1 MKRLCASVLS
11 CLLSLA
17 VHAEPAYTQKTIH
30 TVYDQQRTFVT
41 DLINHCKSR
50 LTVVVPKQVVDKNTV
65 GALDDLR
72 EFVTRHPDALECV
85 VDTLQT
91 CINEN
96 CINIPYHVDRCIADY
111 EKSAKALTLPDLATL
126 QNKVHN
132 LITSYFAFQL
142 TLLGALDYYAQ
153 QFLRKTNL
161 DVYFG
166 LVKPWLTFGAVYLTI
181 HGSLKLLENALI
193 TQDASSGTVGQAP
206 SASNKMPLMGTT
218 SPLGF
223 IANTAKSFASSSLK
237 EFDNAAAKLVASYIL
252 TPGIKTSLERAGK
265 YLSERSSASY
275 ARLISKPRKSGYR
288 AKPVRDSFDTLQGYD
303 DIKVYMMP
311 VLDFC
316 NNLEEYRAADLKIA
330 RGFIFEGPLT
340 EGRRLGRALAGEMTK
355 RLQSAGSCAQWFVY
369 EIHGSSLIHKNLD
382 GILDECLEF
391 GPTVLIINN
400 IDWIYTQKDVDP
412 VVYADIINKLAKY
425 LSQESTFP
433 ILICATSQDHTVI
446 DPVMLETHKFE
457 VITLP

>member
-11 CLLSLA
+11 CLLSFA
-17 VHAEPAYTQKTIH
+17 VHAEPTYTQKTID
-30 TVYDQQRTFVT
+30 TVYAQQRTFVT
-41 DLINHCKSR
+41 DLINHYRSR
-50 LTVVVPKQVVDKNTV
+50 LAVVVPKHMVDKNTV
-65 GALDDLR
+65 EALDDLR
-72 EFVTRHPDALECV
+72 KFVTQHPDALECV
-85 VDTLQT
+85 VDTFQI
-91 CINEN
+91 CINED
-96 CINIPYHVDRCIADY
+96 CMNIPYHVDRCIGDY
-111 EKSAKALTLPDLATL
+111 KKSSKALTLPDIATL

-142 TLLGALDYYAQ
+142 TLLGTLDYYAQ
-153 QFLRKTNL
+153 QFVQRTNL
-161 DVYFG
+161 DLYFG
-166 LVKPWLTFGAVYLTI
+166 LIKPWIAFGAVYLTI

-193 TQDASSGTVGQAP
+193 TQEAPGGGHASGDPKKIPLTAASSP
-206 SASNKMPLMGTT
+206 I
-218 SPLGF
+218 GF
-223 IANTAKSFASSSLK
+223 IAHTVKSFASSSLK

-275 ARLISKPRKSGYR
+275 AQLISKPRKSGYR
-288 AKPVRDSFDTLQGYD
+288 AKPVRDSFDSIQGYD
-303 DIKVYMMP
+303 DIKLYMMP

-340 EGRRLGRALAGEMTK
+340 EGRKLGRALAGEMTK
-355 RLQSAGSCAQWFVY
+355 KLQSAGSCSQWLVY
-369 EIHGSSLIHKNLD
+369 EIHGSSLIHRNLD
-382 GILDECLEF
+382 SILEECLEF

-400 IDWIYTQKDVDP
+400 IDWIYTQKDVEP

-457 VITLP
+457 VVTLS